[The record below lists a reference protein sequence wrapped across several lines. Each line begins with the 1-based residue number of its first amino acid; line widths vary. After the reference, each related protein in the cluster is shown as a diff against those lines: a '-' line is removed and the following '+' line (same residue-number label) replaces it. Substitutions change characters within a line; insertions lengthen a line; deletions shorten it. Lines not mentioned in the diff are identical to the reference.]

1 MCRQCIQSYAVTQW
15 STGNVQSQAK
25 LQTVPLQTPTV
36 LTVEAASW
44 RHRNDKQAATSDY
57 NLREGTNTPRTVHVK
72 IHRHFRAIPRQS
84 KEQSGHDEGSD
95 WKGVLAQGQVPLV
108 QVQWQVCSCSGK
120 DKALCFKT
128 ILKGASSTYKTSAHG
143 KKSSTRWKDNLQNG
157 RSIGNL

>member
-1 MCRQCIQSYAVTQW
+1 MQAAHTELWGDTVI
-15 STGNVQSQAK
+15 TGDVQSQAK
-25 LQTVPLQTPTV
+25 LQTDSAATSAHRATGQ
-36 LTVEAASW
+36 AASW
-44 RHRNDKQAATSDY
+44 KHPHDEQAATSDY
-57 NLREGTNTPRTVHVK
+57 NLKEGTNMPRTVHVK

-84 KEQSGHDEGSD
+84 KEQSGRDEGSA

-143 KKSSTRWKDNLQNG
+143 KKSSAR
-157 RSIGNL
+157 